1 MDQSRTA
8 VSWPHFCGTFYRPCH
23 SPLHLNFY
31 ANLNPTTEPI
41 RPPVLDRHFWKIS
54 AFNFSHDIIRTIDSG
69 AYGFYPSVD
78 QRPQQDFM
86 SLPNRPGVMEFD

>member
-8 VSWPHFCGTFYRPCH
+8 VSWPQFCRMFYRPCH
-23 SPLHLNFY
+23 SPLRLKVC

-41 RPPVLDRHFWKIS
+41 RPPVLDRHFRKIS
-54 AFNFSHDIIRTIDSG
+54 VFNFSHDTIPTIDNR

-78 QRPQQDFM
+78 QWLQRDFI